1 MKNKKKVWIRGVE
14 GRGEEVLNALKALG
28 GKMNQDNP
36 LSGEED
42 QWIYT
47 ITHEGFIEAWP
58 VTSEIYKI
66 IKDNYRE
73 IRLSEHWKD
82 GTIVFSPK
90 DCTFAVCSGK
100 EVPQKDEVFVRFVL
114 YYSDRTGVV
123 CNCSIAKSDYRVAS
137 EDEMDYFFDCL
148 LSLGYYFDSKT
159 KKVVKWQGPL
169 QHTKKQDD
177 ISDMLSSKVRDHLD
191 IPELRFSRNKIIN
204 GDGYYWLPSDGKLH
218 ASCLGISP
226 ARVYRPSTLSS
237 LADLRCIRS
246 YLHCPIQLSPSEAE
260 TIRK

>member
-1 MKNKKKVWIRGVE
+1 MKNKKKVWIRGIE

-28 GKMNQDNP
+28 GKMKQNNP
-36 LSGEED
+36 LSGEDD

-58 VTSEIYKI
+58 DTSEIYKI

-90 DCTFAVCSGK
+90 NCTFAVCSGK
-100 EVPQKDEVFVRFVL
+100 EVPQKDEVFVRLVL

-137 EDEMDYFFDCL
+137 EDERDYFFDCL

-159 KKVVKWQGPL
+159 KIL
-169 QHTKKQDD
+169 ATK
-177 ISDMLSSKVRDHLD
+177 IL
-191 IPELRFSRNKIIN
+191 
-204 GDGYYWLPSDGKLH
+204 
-218 ASCLGISP
+218 
-226 ARVYRPSTLSS
+226 
-237 LADLRCIRS
+237 
-246 YLHCPIQLSPSEAE
+246 
-260 TIRK
+260 